1 MAVKLSRAVFAG
13 LAIGLGGWAYLM
25 APNPIIGAI
34 IFACGLL
41 TVRLYGLHLFTGKVQ
56 YILTKE
62 NPWYYYPLVLL
73 CNFFGIMI
81 VAAMSITM
89 VHEAAIPIATA
100 KATQAWYIA
109 YAKGVGCGMLMSL
122 ATYQKTPLWVTVM
135 AVATFIL
142 AGFNHCIAD
151 FYYMLTGGIFSWNL
165 LLTILGNIIGGLFL
179 SPQRLKTN
187 T

>member
-1 MAVKLSRAVFAG
+1 MINKFSRAIFAG
-13 LAIGLGGWAYLM
+13 MAIALGGWAYLS

-41 TVRLYGLHLFTGKVQ
+41 TVRLYQLHLFTGKVQ
-56 YILTKE
+56 FMITKT

-73 CNFFGIMI
+73 GNFIGVAFIAGISSKTVVDAATS
-81 VAAMSITM
+81 VAI
-89 VHEAAIPIATA
+89 A
-100 KATQAWYIA
+100 KASQPMLIA
-109 YAKGVGCGMLMSL
+109 LIKGIGCGMLMSL
-122 ATYQKTPLWVTVM
+122 ATYEKTPLWATVL

-151 FYYMLTGGIFSWNL
+151 FYYMIVGANISVNL
-165 LLTILGNIIGGLFL
+165 LLTILGNIIGGIIFSAQKL
-179 SPQRLKTN
+179 TN

>member
-1 MAVKLSRAVFAG
+1 MASKLSRAVFAG
-13 LAIGLGGWAYLM
+13 MAIALGGWAFLS
-25 APNPIIGAI
+25 ASNPIIGAI

-56 YILTKE
+56 YIPTGE

-73 CNFFGIMI
+73 CNFFGVMI
-81 VAAMSITM
+81 VATVSMTM
-89 VHEAAIPIATA
+89 VHEAALPIVTA

-142 AGFNHCIAD
+142 QIP
-151 FYYMLTGGIFSWNL
+151 L
-165 LLTILGNIIGGLFL
+165 
-179 SPQRLKTN
+179 
-187 T
+187 

>member
-1 MAVKLSRAVFAG
+1 MASKLSRAIFAG

-56 YILTKE
+56 YMMTKE

-81 VAAMSITM
+81 VATVSLTM
-89 VHEAAIPIATA
+89 AHEAAVPIATA
-100 KATQAWYIA
+100 KAAQAWYIA

-165 LLTILGNIIGGLFL
+165 LATIAGNIIGGIFL
-179 SPQRLKTN
+179 SAQGLKSN

>member
-1 MAVKLSRAVFAG
+1 MASKLSRAVFAG
-13 LAIGLGGWAYLM
+13 MAIALGGWAYLSV
-25 APNPIIGAI
+25 PNPIIGAI

-56 YILTKE
+56 YMITKE
-62 NPWYYYPLVLL
+62 NPWYYYPLILL
-73 CNFFGIMI
+73 CNFFGVMI
-81 VAAMSITM
+81 VGCWSVKL
-89 VHEAAIPIATA
+89 VHESAQVIALA
-100 KATQAWYIA
+100 KQNQSLFDAFT
-109 YAKGVGCGMLMSL
+109 KGIGCGMLMSL
-122 ATYQKTPLWVTVM
+122 ATYKETPLWVTVM

-165 LLTILGNIIGGLFL
+165 LATIAGNIIGGIFL
-179 SPQRLKTN
+179 SAQGLKSN